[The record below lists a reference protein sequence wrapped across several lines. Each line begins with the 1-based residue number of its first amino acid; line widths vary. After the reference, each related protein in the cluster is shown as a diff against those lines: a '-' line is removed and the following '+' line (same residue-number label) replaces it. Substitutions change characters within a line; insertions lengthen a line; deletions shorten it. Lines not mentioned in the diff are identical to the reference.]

1 MALDQFVNAVQTL
14 SSQVLND
21 TPGPATYGLLMLIF
35 LQGNY
40 TELCSQLNM
49 ANELLAKNPGQLD
62 NVSARCK

>member
-14 SSQVLND
+14 SSQVLHD
-21 TPGPATYGLLMLIF
+21 TPATSGLLMLKF

>member
-21 TPGPATYGLLMLIF
+21 TPGPATYGLLMLILF
-35 LQGNY
+35 QGNY